1 LARLTARTV
10 LAEYRSAILPCIVNF
25 EGFPLQQLGKTVLQ
39 NYLILGSAVAKISA
53 KIVDW

>member
-1 LARLTARTV
+1 